1 MMRDGFVHTSES
13 VTAAHPDKLCDR
25 ISDAVV
31 DAFLDA
37 DPLAR
42 VSAECVLAN
51 GIIFLAARFASDA
64 VLDLGDIARRE
75 TANVGYGEPELDPR
89 QLSVMTTFGTLAAA
103 SRLASLD
110 VDAETVPAGQLVTAF
125 GFAADDTPALMPLP
139 IWLAHGVARALHAA
153 AREQRVP
160 GLSPDAVAQVAIRYD
175 GDAPREI
182 DAVAV
187 EAANWRD
194 DRASS
199 RAFEQAV
206 LDEVVRPALAAAA
219 LPLAREAALLVNPT
233 GPPEPGGPYRH
244 TGLTGRKLAVDTYG
258 GFARHAGSALSGKDP
273 WRIDRSATYAAR
285 WCAKLVVAAG
295 LARRCEVQL
304 SYRTD
309 RARPTSVQVRTFA
322 TGALADATLARRLAE
337 RLDLRP
343 AALARD
349 LGLAG
354 PERSRFAAR
363 AAYGQVGG
371 GEPVPGWESTASS
384 ALLAD

>member
-1 MMRDGFVHTSES
+1 MRPSFVHTAES

-31 DAFLDA
+31 DAYLDA

-51 GIIFLAARFASDA
+51 GIIFLAARFASEA
-64 VLDLGDIARRE
+64 VLDLGEIARRA
-75 TANVGYGEPELDPR
+75 TLDVGYGAPELDPR
-89 QLSVMTTFGTLAAA
+89 QLSVMTTFGTLAAS
-103 SRLASLD
+103 SRLARLD
-110 VDAETVPAGQLVTAF
+110 VDADSVPAGQLVTAF
-125 GFAADDTPALMPLP
+125 GFACDETRELMPLP
-139 IWLAHGVARALHAA
+139 IWLAHRVARALHAA
-153 AREQRVP
+153 ARDRRVP
-160 GLSPDAVAQVAIRYD
+160 GLSPDAVAQVAIRYA
-175 GDAPREI
+175 GGAPAEI

-187 EAANWRD
+187 EAADRRD
-194 DRASS
+194 DGART
-199 RAFEQAV
+199 RRFEDAI
-206 LDEVVRPALAAAA
+206 LAEVVRPTLDEAE

-233 GPPEPGGPYRH
+233 GPPEPGGPFRH

-258 GFARHAGSALSGKDP
+258 GSARHAGSALSGKDP
-273 WRIDRSATYAAR
+273 WRIDRSASYAAR
-285 WCAKLVVAAG
+285 WAAKLVVAAG

-309 RARPTSVQVRTFA
+309 RARPTSVEVQTFA
-322 TGALADATLARRLAE
+322 TGERDDADIAGRLAD

-354 PERSRFAAR
+354 PSRVRFAER

-371 GEPVPGWESTASS
+371 GAPVPGWESTSAASR
-384 ALLAD
+384 LAD

>member
-1 MMRDGFVHTSES
+1 MMPGSFVHTSES

-31 DAFLDA
+31 DAYLAA

-51 GIIFLAARFASDA
+51 GIIFLASRFASDA
-64 VLDLGDIARRE
+64 VIDLGEIARRE
-75 TANVGYGEPELDPR
+75 TAAVGYGQPELDPR
-89 QLSVMTTFGTLAAA
+89 QLSVMTTFGTLPAT
-103 SRLASLD
+103 SRLARLD
-110 VDAETVPAGQLVTAF
+110 VDPDGVPAGQLVTAF
-125 GFAADDTPALMPLP
+125 GFAADDTSALMPLP
-139 IWLAHGVARALHAA
+139 IWLAHRVARALHGA
-153 AREQRVP
+153 AREQRVV
-160 GLSPDAVAQVAIRYD
+160 GLSPDAVAQVAIRYE
-175 GDAPREI
+175 GGRPVEI

-187 EAANWRD
+187 EAANWQEEETTTR
-194 DRASS
+194 R
-199 RAFEQAV
+199 FERAV
-206 LDEVVRPALAAAA
+206 LEELVRPALDAAE
-219 LPLAREAALLVNPT
+219 LPLAREAELLVNPT
-233 GPPEPGGPYRH
+233 GPPESGGPYRH

-273 WRIDRSATYAAR
+273 WRIDRSASYAAR
-285 WCAKLVVAAG
+285 WCAKLIVAAG

-309 RARPTSVQVRTFA
+309 RARPTSVQVQTFA
-322 TGALADATLARRLAE
+322 TGELDDTVLAARLDD

-343 AALARD
+343 AALARE

-354 PERSRFAAR
+354 PGRLGFAAR

-371 GEPVPGWESTASS
+371 GAPEPGWESTGASS
-384 ALLAD
+384 LLAD

>member
-1 MMRDGFVHTSES
+1 MPNAFVHTSES

-31 DAFLDA
+31 DAFLEA

-51 GIIFLAARFASDA
+51 GIIFLASRFASDA
-64 VLDLGDIARRE
+64 VVDLGEIARRE
-75 TANVGYGEPELDPR
+75 TGAVGYGQPELDPR
-89 QLSVMTTFGTLAAA
+89 QLSVMTTFGTLPAA
-103 SRLASLD
+103 SRLDRLD
-110 VDAETVPAGQLVTAF
+110 VDPDSVPAGQLVTAF
-125 GFAADDTPALMPLP
+125 GFAADDTTALMPMP
-139 IWLAHGVARALHAA
+139 IWLAHQVARALHAA
-153 AREQRVP
+153 ALDQRVA

-175 GDAPREI
+175 GGRPVEI

-187 EAANWRD
+187 EAANWRED
-194 DRASS
+194 ESLAGR
-199 RAFEQAV
+199 FERAV
-206 LDEVVRPALAAAA
+206 LDDVVRPALAVAD
-219 LPLAREAALLVNPT
+219 LPLAREAELLVNPT
-233 GPPEPGGPYRH
+233 GAPEPGGPYRH
-244 TGLTGRKLAVDTYG
+244 TGLTGRKLASDTYG

-285 WCAKLVVAAG
+285 WCAKLIVAAG

-309 RARPTSVQVRTFA
+309 RARPTSVQVQTFA
-322 TGALADATLARRLAE
+322 TGACGDGVLAARLEE

-343 AALARD
+343 AALARA

-354 PERSRFAAR
+354 PDRPRFADR

-371 GEPVPGWESTASS
+371 GSPEPGWECTDSS
-384 ALLAD
+384 SRLVD

>member
-1 MMRDGFVHTSES
+1 MRGNFVHTSES

-31 DAFLDA
+31 DAYLDV

-51 GIIFLAARFASDA
+51 GIIFVASRAASDA
-64 VLDLGDIARRE
+64 VIDLGELARRQTLE
-75 TANVGYGEPELDPR
+75 VGYGAPELDPR
-89 QLSVMTTFGTLAAA
+89 HLSVMTTFGTLPAA
-103 SRLASLD
+103 SRLARLD

-125 GFAADDTPALMPLP
+125 GFAADDTAVLMPMP
-139 IWLAHGVARALHAA
+139 IWLAHRVARALDAA
-153 AREQRVP
+153 ARDQRVA

-175 GDAPREI
+175 GLAPAEI

-187 EAANWRD
+187 EAASWRAD
-194 DRASS
+194 GSSS
-199 RAFEQAV
+199 RRFETAV
-206 LDEVVRPALAAAA
+206 LEEIVRPALEAAE
-219 LPLAREAALLVNPT
+219 LPLAREAELLVNPT
-233 GPPEPGGPYRH
+233 GAPAPGGPYRH
-244 TGLTGRKLAVDTYG
+244 TGLTGRKLASDTYG
-258 GFARHAGSALSGKDP
+258 GFARHSGAALSGKDP

-285 WCAKLVVAAG
+285 WGAKLVVAAG

-309 RARPTSVQVRTFA
+309 RPRPTSVEARTFA
-322 TGALADATLARRLAE
+322 TGELDDEEISRRLAE

-349 LGLAG
+349 LALAG
-354 PERSRFAAR
+354 PERVRFQDR

-371 GEPVPGWESTASS
+371 GAPSPGWESAASAS
-384 ALLAD
+384 LLLD

>member
-1 MMRDGFVHTSES
+1 MRGSFVHTSES

-31 DAFLDA
+31 DAYLDA

-64 VLDLGDIARRE
+64 VVDLGELARRE
-75 TANVGYGEPELDPR
+75 TTDVGYGEPELDPR
-89 QLSVMTTFGTLAAA
+89 QLSVMTTFGTLPAA
-103 SRLASLD
+103 SRLERLD
-110 VDAETVPAGQLVTAF
+110 IDPDTVPAGQLVTAF
-125 GFAADDTPALMPLP
+125 GFAADDTADLMPVP
-139 IWLAHGVARALHAA
+139 IWLAHRVARALHAA
-153 AREQRVP
+153 AREQRVA

-175 GDAPREI
+175 GERPMEI
-182 DAVAV
+182 DAVTV

-194 DRASS
+194 DRATS
-199 RAFEQAV
+199 RAFEGAV
-206 LDEVVRPALAAAA
+206 LDDVVRPALEVAA

-273 WRIDRSATYAAR
+273 WRIDRSASYAAR
-285 WCAKLVVAAG
+285 WCAKLIVAAG

-309 RARPTSVQVRTFA
+309 RARPISVQVQSFA
-322 TGALADATLARRLAE
+322 SGAVDDAAMAARLE
-337 RLDLRP
+337 DRLDLRP
-343 AALARD
+343 AALARA

-354 PERSRFAAR
+354 PGRTRFAAR

-371 GEPVPGWESTASS
+371 GAPEPGWESTDSS
-384 ALLAD
+384 SLLVD

>member
-1 MMRDGFVHTSES
+1 MRGSFVHTSES

-31 DAFLDA
+31 DAYLDA

-64 VLDLGDIARRE
+64 VIDLGELARRE
-75 TANVGYGEPELDPR
+75 TTDVGYGEPELDPR
-89 QLSVMTTFGTLAAA
+89 QLSVMTTFGTLPAA
-103 SRLASLD
+103 SRLERLD
-110 VDAETVPAGQLVTAF
+110 IDPDTLPAGQLVTAF
-125 GFAADDTPALMPLP
+125 GFAADDTADLMPMP
-139 IWLAHGVARALHAA
+139 IWLAHRVARALHAA
-153 AREQRVP
+153 AREQRVA

-175 GDAPREI
+175 GERPLEI
-182 DAVAV
+182 DAVTV
-187 EAANWRD
+187 EAASWRE
-194 DRASS
+194 DRQAS
-199 RAFEQAV
+199 RAFEEAV
-206 LDEVVRPALAAAA
+206 LDDVVRPALAAAE

-233 GPPEPGGPYRH
+233 GPPAPGGPYRH

-285 WCAKLVVAAG
+285 WCAKLIVAAG

-309 RARPTSVQVRTFA
+309 RARPTSVEVQSFA
-322 TGALADATLARRLAE
+322 TGELDDATLARRLAE

-343 AALARD
+343 AALARA

-354 PERSRFAAR
+354 AGRVRFAAR

-371 GEPVPGWESTASS
+371 GEPVPGWESTSSS
-384 ALLAD
+384 ARLLD

>member
-1 MMRDGFVHTSES
+1 MRGSFVHTSES

-31 DAFLDA
+31 DAYLDA

-64 VLDLGDIARRE
+64 VIDLGELARRE
-75 TANVGYGEPELDPR
+75 TTDVGYGEPELDPR
-89 QLSVMTTFGTLAAA
+89 RLSVMTTFGTLPAA
-103 SRLASLD
+103 SRLERLD
-110 VDAETVPAGQLVTAF
+110 IDPDTLPAGQLVTAF
-125 GFAADDTPALMPLP
+125 GFAADDTADLMPMP

-153 AREQRVP
+153 AREQRVA

-175 GDAPREI
+175 GERPVEI
-182 DAVAV
+182 DAVTV
-187 EAANWRD
+187 EAASWRD
-194 DRASS
+194 DRQTS
-199 RAFEQAV
+199 RAFEDAV
-206 LDEVVRPALAAAA
+206 LDDVVRPALAAAE

-233 GPPEPGGPYRH
+233 GPPAPGGPYRH

-273 WRIDRSATYAAR
+273 WRIDRSATCAAR
-285 WCAKLVVAAG
+285 WCAKLIVAAG

-309 RARPTSVQVRTFA
+309 RARPSSVEVQSFA
-322 TGALADATLARRLAE
+322 TGALDDATLARRLAE

-343 AALARD
+343 AALARA

-354 PERSRFAAR
+354 AGRVRFAAR

-371 GEPVPGWESTASS
+371 GAPVPGWESTSS
-384 ALLAD
+384 ASRLVD

>member
-1 MMRDGFVHTSES
+1 MRGSFVHTSES

-31 DAFLDA
+31 DAYLDA

-51 GIIFLAARFASDA
+51 GIIFLAARFASD
-64 VLDLGDIARRE
+64 VVIDLGELARRE
-75 TANVGYGEPELDPR
+75 TTNVGYGEPELDPR
-89 QLSVMTTFGTLAAA
+89 QLSVMTTFGTLPAA
-103 SRLASLD
+103 SRLERLD
-110 VDAETVPAGQLVTAF
+110 IEPDTLPAGQLVTAF
-125 GFAADDTPALMPLP
+125 GFAADDTADLMPMP
-139 IWLAHGVARALHAA
+139 IWLAHRVARALHAA
-153 AREQRVP
+153 AREQRVA
-160 GLSPDAVAQVAIRYD
+160 GLSPDAVAQVAIRYA
-175 GDAPREI
+175 GERPVEI
-182 DAVAV
+182 DAVTV
-187 EAANWRD
+187 EAANWRA
-194 DRASS
+194 DRATA
-199 RAFEQAV
+199 RAFEAAV
-206 LDEVVRPALAAAA
+206 LDDVVRPALAAAE
-219 LPLAREAALLVNPT
+219 LPLAPEAALLVNPT

-285 WCAKLVVAAG
+285 WAAKLIVAAG

-309 RARPTSVQVRTFA
+309 RARPTSVQVQSFA
-322 TGALADATLARRLAE
+322 TGERDDATLARRLAE

-349 LGLAG
+349 LALAG
-354 PERSRFAAR
+354 SGRVRFAER

-371 GEPVPGWESTASS
+371 GEPVPAWESTSS
-384 ALLAD
+384 ASLLAG

>member
-1 MMRDGFVHTSES
+1 MPESFVHTSES

-31 DAFLDA
+31 DGFLDA

-51 GIIFLAARFASDA
+51 GLIFLAARFASDA
-64 VLDLGDIARRE
+64 VVDLGEIARRE
-75 TANVGYGEPELDPR
+75 ITAVGYGAPELDPR
-89 QLSVMTTFGTLAAA
+89 RLSVMTTFGRLPDA
-103 SRLASLD
+103 SRLAHLE
-110 VDAETVPAGQLVTAF
+110 VDADAVPAGQLVTAF
-125 GFAADDTPALMPLP
+125 GFAADETADLMPLP
-139 IWLAHGVARALHAA
+139 IWLAHQVARALHGAA
-153 AREQRVP
+153 GEQRVA

-175 GDAPREI
+175 GARPLEI
-182 DAVAV
+182 DAVTV
-187 EAANWRD
+187 EVANWRD
-194 DRASS
+194 DGAGER
-199 RAFEQAV
+199 RFEAAV
-206 LDEVVRPALAAAA
+206 LDEVVRPALAAAE
-219 LPLAREAALLVNPT
+219 LPLAREAELLVNPT
-233 GPPEPGGPYRH
+233 GPPEAGGPYRH

-285 WCAKLVVAAG
+285 WCAKLIVAAG

-309 RARPTSVQVRTFA
+309 RARPTSLQVRTFA
-322 TGALADATLARRLAE
+322 TGELDDATLATRLAE
-337 RLDLRP
+337 RFDLRP

-354 PERSRFAAR
+354 ADRVRFAER

-371 GEPVPGWESTASS
+371 GAPVPGWESTASS
-384 ALLAD
+384 SRLVD